1 MSTRSH
7 LVFESDIQ
15 AALSQYIVD
24 LFVHQSDAQAQITD
38 TTSENGLPQI
48 DLRPEEGWMLCLL
61 TQMIGAKRA
70 IEFGTL
76 AGYSATWLAKG
87 LGEDGHLLSLE
98 YSEKHAK
105 LARENLKAA
114 GLQERVEVRIGD
126 AHDIIDTLNEEFDLA
141 FLDADKLGYDHYL
154 TWALAHVRRGG
165 LIVAHNAFQHA
176 DILKDAADTSESV
189 VAMQQFNER
198 IANEPRLTSTIIPIG
213 DGLLVALVN

>member
-24 LFVHQSDAQAQITD
+24 LFVDQTDIQSQITA

-48 DLRPEEGWMLCLL
+48 DLRPEEGWMLYLL
-61 TQMIGAKRA
+61 TKMIGAKRA

-87 LGEDGHLLSLE
+87 LGEDGYLLTLE
-98 YSEKHAK
+98 HSEKHAAV
-105 LARENLKAA
+105 ARENIEAA
-114 GLQERVEVRIGD
+114 GLENRVEVRVGD
-126 AHDIIDTLNEEFDLA
+126 AHDIIDNLDEKFDLA
-141 FLDADKLGYDHYL
+141 FLDADKTGYDHYL
-154 TWALAHVRRGG
+154 TWTLAHIRRGG

-176 DILKDAADTSESV
+176 DILQAPAEMSESV
-189 VAMQQFNER
+189 AAMQQFNER
-198 IANEPRLTSTIIPIG
+198 IASEVRLTSTIIPVG

>member
-1 MSTRSH
+1 MTARSH

-15 AALSQYIVD
+15 EALSQYIVD
-24 LFVHQSDAQAQITD
+24 LFVHQSDVQAQITA
-38 TTSENGLPQI
+38 TTSDQGLPQI

-87 LGEDGHLLSLE
+87 LGKDGSLLSLE
-98 YSEKHAK
+98 QSEKHAK

-114 GLQERVEVRIGD
+114 GLENRVEVRVGN
-126 AHDIIDTLNEEFDLA
+126 AHDIIDTLSEEFDLA
-141 FLDADKLGYDHYL
+141 FLDADKSGYDHYL
-154 TWALAHVRRGG
+154 TWALAHVRQGG

-176 DILKDAADTSESV
+176 NILQNTADISESV
-189 VAMQQFNER
+189 AAMQQFNER
-198 IANEPRLTSTIIPIG
+198 IAAEPRLTSTIIPVG